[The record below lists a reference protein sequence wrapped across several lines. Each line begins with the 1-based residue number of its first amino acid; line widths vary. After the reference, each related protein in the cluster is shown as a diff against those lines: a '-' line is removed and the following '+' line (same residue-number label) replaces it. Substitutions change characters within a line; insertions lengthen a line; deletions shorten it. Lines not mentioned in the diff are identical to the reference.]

1 MAGDTGLKIGI
12 CNEIFQ
18 GWPIEEVFSYA
29 AQIGCDGV
37 EIAPH
42 TLAESVADLSPARRK
57 EIRQAAARH
66 GVQILGLHWLLVK
79 PEGLS
84 INHPDVAVRQR
95 TQVQIRALIHLCA
108 DLGGRI
114 LTHGSPG
121 QRTVQEGWDVR
132 ESWRRARETFE
143 GCLSTLDDRDAVYC
157 IEPLAQTNTNFI
169 NTSAEALRLVR
180 EIDHP
185 RFQFMV
191 DCRSAEMSD
200 GSAVTAL
207 DTALASGHLRHV
219 HVNDINGRGPG
230 FGRVRFAP
238 ILERLIGADYAGYVS
253 VEVFE
258 FDPDPRT
265 IAARSV
271 GYLKGIVEVL
281 GHGA

>member
-1 MAGDTGLKIGI
+1 LKIGI
-12 CNEIFQ
+12 CSEIFQ
-18 GWPIEEVFSYA
+18 GWPIEDVFSYA

-42 TLAESVADLSPARRK
+42 TLADSVADLSTTRRR
-57 EIRQAAARH
+57 EIRQAAERH
-66 GVQILGLHWLLVK
+66 GVEILGLHWLLVK

-84 INHPDVAVRQR
+84 INHPDAAVRKR
-95 TQVQIRALIHLCA
+95 TQEQIRALIHLCA

-143 GCLSTLDDRDAVYC
+143 SCLSALEDRDTVYC
-157 IEPLAQTNTNFI
+157 IEPLDRTNTNFI

-185 RFQFMV
+185 RFQLMV

-207 DTALASGHLRHV
+207 ETALASGYLRHV
-219 HVNDINGRGPG
+219 HVNDVTGRGPG
-230 FGRVRFAP
+230 FGRVRFVP
-238 ILERLIGADYAGYVS
+238 ILERLSRAEYAGYVS

-271 GYLKGIVEVL
+271 GYLKGIVEAL
-281 GHGA
+281 AGC

>member
-1 MAGDTGLKIGI
+1 MAGETRLKIGI

-18 GWPIEEVFSYA
+18 GWPIEDVFSYA
-29 AQIGCDGV
+29 AEIGCDGV

-42 TLAESVADLSPARRK
+42 LLADSVADLSSARRR

-66 GVQILGLHWLLVK
+66 EVEILGLHWLLVK

-84 INHPDVAVRQR
+84 INHPDTAVRKR
-95 TQVQIRALIHLCA
+95 TQEQIRSLIHLCA

-121 QRTVQEGWDVR
+121 QRTVQESWDVQ

-143 GCLSTLDDRDAVYC
+143 SCLSTLDDRDTVYC
-157 IEPLAQTNTNFI
+157 IEPLAQMNTNFI
-169 NTSAEALRLVR
+169 NTSTEALRLIR

-185 RFQFMV
+185 RFQLMV

-207 DTALASGHLRHV
+207 DTALASGHLHHV
-219 HVNDINGRGPG
+219 HVNDVNGRGPG
-230 FGRVRFAP
+230 FGRVQFAP
-238 ILERLIGADYAGYVS
+238 ILERLIGAAYRGYVS

-271 GYLKGIVEVL
+271 GYLKGIVEAL
-281 GHGA
+281 AGC